1 MTLAH
6 NRVHRKEREEEEEEE
21 EESAVSVMALTGCQ
35 CRLSLL
41 STESSIH

>member
-6 NRVHRKEREEEEEEE
+6 NRVHRKEREEEEEE